1 MKQAKIEDYKL
12 LLVDD
17 HMTVRMDLEKD
28 LRAMGFKT
36 IDHAEDVEKASAAME
51 KKLYNI
57 VFVDLKMPGK
67 SGYDIMLRCRKDRKW
82 DSTAFIVIS
91 AESEEHYIISALSA
105 GATSYIV
112 KPVSDSMIRDHVTK
126 ALKWIQ
132 QRTGKAV

>member
-1 MKQAKIEDYKL
+1 MKQAKIENLKF

-17 HMTVRMDLEKD
+17 HMTVRMDIEKNLRD
-28 LRAMGFKT
+28 LGCKQ
-36 IDHAEDVEKASAAME
+36 IDQAPDVEHATDLME
-51 KKLYNI
+51 KKRYDL

-67 SGYDIMLRCRKDRKW
+67 SGYDLMLQCRKDKKW

-112 KPVSDSMIRDHVTK
+112 KPVGEHIIREHVGK

-132 QRTGKAV
+132 QRTG